1 VLCQKSTPRR
11 GKRVSE
17 AEPCATRYEL
27 LSRTAATGTSPFR
40 PRPRGSTAPPRRV
53 QPGLLSGSSAGVTVP
68 AISSDPAEHL
78 SQSAFGRVVSI
89 AIGKL
94 RPVVLTFNG

>member
-1 VLCQKSTPRR
+1 M
-11 GKRVSE
+11 
-17 AEPCATRYEL
+17 
-27 LSRTAATGTSPFR
+27 
-40 PRPRGSTAPPRRV
+40 
-53 QPGLLSGSSAGVTVP
+53 P